1 MHTTLVKIPDN
12 LTEDKHRQLSGQIQN
27 QGIDGIEISYYGGR
41 WGDIWKSDTNYN
53 LDFLKFYKGIRTLRL
68 DLRDTNDASS
78 IAELADSL
86 EYLHLG
92 EFSNKKISYDFI
104 GEMKEL
110 KFLSVVRQPNGLES
124 ILKLK
129 KLINLNLTGYSA
141 DKLDYLNDLKTIK
154 RLYIG
159 FGASTS
165 LDTIDKIKT
174 IEELSILWVKKLSD
188 IKAISKLEN
197 LVKLKIEDE
206 KQIKEL
212 PKLENLKQ
220 LKNIRLMNLNGLGDI
235 STLQRSS
242 VEEIVVTGR
251 NKDID
256 FINAINQSPSVK
268 RAYTYFYTDK
278 IQSKAESMLGTKF
291 SKLDNMKYEMDN
303 RASLHYYDIGTW
315 KKIE

>member
-12 LTEDKHRQLSGQIQN
+12 LTDDKHRQLSGQIQKH
-27 QGIDGIEISYYGGR
+27 GIDGIEISYYGGR
-41 WGDIWKSDTNYN
+41 WGDIWKPDRDYN
-53 LDFLKFYKGIRTLRL
+53 LDFLKFYKGIKTLRL
-68 DLRDTNDASS
+68 DLRDTINVSS
-78 IAELADSL
+78 ITELADNL

-110 KFLSVVRQPNGLES
+110 RFLSVVRQPNGLES

-129 KLINLNLTGYSA
+129 KLIDLNLTGYSVE
-141 DKLDYLNDLKTIK
+141 KLNYLNDLKGIK

-159 FGASTS
+159 FGTSVS
-165 LDTIDKIKT
+165 LDTIDRIKT

-206 KQIKEL
+206 KQIKGL
-212 PKLENLKQ
+212 PKLDKLKQ
-220 LKNIRLMNLNGLGDI
+220 LKNIRLMNLNGLEDI
-235 STLQRSS
+235 TSLQTSS
-242 VEEIVVTGR
+242 VEEVIVTGR
-251 NKDID
+251 NKDAD
-256 FINAINQSPSVK
+256 FVQAINQSPSVK

-278 IQSKAESMLGTKF
+278 IQKKAEAILGTKF
-291 SKLDNMKYEMDN
+291 NNNMEYEMDN
-303 RASLHYYDIGTW
+303 RASLHYYDIQTW